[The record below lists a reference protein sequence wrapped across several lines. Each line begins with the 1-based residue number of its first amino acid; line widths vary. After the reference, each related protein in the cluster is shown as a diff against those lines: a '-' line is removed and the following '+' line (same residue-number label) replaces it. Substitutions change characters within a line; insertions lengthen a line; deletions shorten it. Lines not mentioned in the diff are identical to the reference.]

1 MWVLAYF
8 KFSFK
13 FWSIYFLSF
22 SLLYLNQPFSVDA
35 AIKLKKEFVFQTV
48 AYRPTVYKTG
58 VRTSDVLHYLFPTVE
73 GPFFKVLD

>member
-1 MWVLAYF
+1 MERFHIVLVLYF
-8 KFSFK
+8 SHFY
-13 FWSIYFLSF
+13 I
-22 SLLYLNQPFSVDA
+22 NQPFSADA